1 MAASEINRVEL
12 INKTGTTANKYML
25 DVNDIVVVASLWLL
39 NIFHNFF

>member
-12 INKTGTTANKYML
+12 INKTGTIDNKYML
-25 DVNDIVVVASLWLL
+25 DVNDVVVVSLWLL